1 MRTPVPIPTVKIS
14 TPAPVQTA
22 VPVHWTMPPQNP
34 VPLPP
39 TVVKTMKPVISTP
52 SPTAA
57 EVALSKEMEAPATG
71 SNLIALTCLA
81 GAGVAVCLRARKGR

>member
-52 SPTAA
+52 SPTTA
-57 EVALSKEMEAPATG
+57 VALSKEMEAPAAG

-81 GAGVAVCLRARKGR
+81 GAGVAVCLRALRRG